1 MVLTILFVVSMFLW
15 GLSTIPHP
23 TITAFGWASSL
34 LAWISV
40 LILGLFIFVPGL
52 R

>member
-15 GLSTIPHP
+15 GLSVLPHP
-23 TITAFGWASSL
+23 TIAQFGWATSL